1 MPKCKLHVPQLG
13 AYISSIYI
21 YPLYIYIY
29 ILYILYI
36 YIYIRILYRYFLQ
49 FCSFPIAKMADK
61 VCLPAVP
68 PRLSPQLADG
78 LSRRTSLGSCQT
90 FPHRPRLRA
99 RALYCGLSGH
109 LSSAVSNRSLYLAH
123 SSYRCVCVCGV
134 SVCLPPKT
142 WKINQGC
149 WCRLWPNQI
158 EFRLF
163 ANGNEHH
170 KYARMAQC
178 GPKRT
183 REHSESGWASPW
195 LKTGATYPLDYRIVQ
210 QVKVIESPCASIA
223 CEAAAFTW
231 YQSFMRLNS

>member
-1 MPKCKLHVPQLG
+1 MPIYPL
-13 AYISSIYI
+13 YIYI
-21 YPLYIYIY
+21 LYIYIY

-123 SSYRCVCVCGV
+123 SSYRCVCVCV
-134 SVCLPPKT
+134 VCL
-142 WKINQGC
+142 
-149 WCRLWPNQI
+149 
-158 EFRLF
+158 
-163 ANGNEHH
+163 
-170 KYARMAQC
+170 
-178 GPKRT
+178 
-183 REHSESGWASPW
+183 
-195 LKTGATYPLDYRIVQ
+195 
-210 QVKVIESPCASIA
+210 CACLQKPEKSIRDA
-223 CEAAAFTW
+223 DADFDQTK
-231 YQSFMRLNS
+231 LNSDFLPMEMNIINMLAWRSVAPRELVSTLNQAGLRHGWKLAQLTR